1 MPGCGEGHSLLSPIV
16 KLANA
21 SLQVTAKLA
30 STTAAVGQFSSKLE
44 AEQELLRQV
53 AEEEQKEEKLVDK
66 YSNHYGC
73 QAFFLGAS

>member
-53 AEEEQKEEKLVDK
+53 AEEEQQLKKHATTLKSHTWHLHMQE
-66 YSNHYGC
+66 SG
-73 QAFFLGAS
+73 